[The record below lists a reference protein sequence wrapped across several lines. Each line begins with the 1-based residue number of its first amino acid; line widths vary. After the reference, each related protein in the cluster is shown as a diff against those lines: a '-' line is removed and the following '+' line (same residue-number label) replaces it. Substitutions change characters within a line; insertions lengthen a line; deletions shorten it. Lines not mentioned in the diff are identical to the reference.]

1 MKIVIIGSG
10 TGALFTTLT
19 IKKHN
24 RDAEIIVIDK
34 KDFELLHPCGLPYAI
49 EGKIDSFDELKSKM
63 PELGQQFFL
72 KHEVQSVNFNE
83 KKIFIKNLENN
94 EEFDMNYDRL
104 VIATGSSA
112 LIPPIEG
119 AVEFLNKG
127 LFTIDNFEN
136 AFNLSEYVKNS
147 KSAIVVGAGAI
158 GLETAVALKKKGLD
172 VTIVEMLDYT
182 LPKAIDKD
190 ISSVLEEHLKS
201 LGIKLLFNSKLEK
214 VSGTDKVESVII
226 SGEEI
231 KTDILVMA
239 AGVKP
244 NIDFLRNTELEI
256 GKWAI
261 LVNEKMLTN
270 IPDVYAL
277 GDCVQI
283 KSLIDNRD
291 WMMQLAVAA
300 YKQGIIVGKNIVGQE
315 KKYPGA
321 LTTFTSK
328 IGDLELAAT
337 GFNSHFAGENIII
350 GKIKGQT
357 KPEWCH
363 GASEVTVKIIA
374 DKESG
379 KILGAQSIGKN
390 GAAQRINVISTAI
403 QAGFNIY
410 DLSDIELTYCPE
422 ISETYDVLM
431 QAADNAI
438 RKFEVKK

>member
-24 RDAEIIVIDK
+24 RDAEIIIIDK
-34 KDFELLHPCGLPYAI
+34 KDFELLHPCGLPYVI
-49 EGKIDSFDELKSKM
+49 EGKINSFEDLKSKM
-63 PELGQQFFL
+63 PQLGQQFFL
-72 KHEVQSVNFNE
+72 KTEIIGVNFNE
-83 KKIFIKNLENN
+83 KKVFAKSLENN
-94 EEFDMNYDRL
+94 EKLDISYDKL
-104 VIATGSSA
+104 VIASGSSA

-119 AVEFLNKG
+119 AIEHLNKG
-127 LFTIDNFEN
+127 LFSIDNFEN
-136 AFNLSEYVKNS
+136 SFNLSVYAK
-147 KSAIVVGAGAI
+147 KSSSAVVVGAGAI

-172 VTIVEMLDYT
+172 VTIVEMLDYA

-190 ISSVLEEHLKS
+190 ISNILEEHLKS

-214 VSGTDKVESVII
+214 VTGNEKIESVTIN
-226 SGEEI
+226 GEEI
-231 KTDILVMA
+231 KTDMVVMA

-244 NIDFLRNTELEI
+244 NIEYLNDSNLEI
-256 GKWAI
+256 GKWGI
-261 LVNEKMLTN
+261 IVNDKMQTN
-270 IPDVYAL
+270 IPDVYAV

-283 KSLIDNRD
+283 KSMIDNRD

-300 YKQGIIVGKNIVGQE
+300 YKQGIVAGKNIVGQ
-315 KKYPGA
+315 KKFYKGA

-328 IGDLELAAT
+328 IGDLEIAAT
-337 GFNSHFAGENIII
+337 GFNSHFSGENIII

-363 GASEVTVKIIA
+363 GGADVTVKIIA
-374 DKESG
+374 NKESG
-379 KILGAQSIGKN
+379 KILGGQAIGKV
-390 GAAQRINVISTAI
+390 GAAERINVISTAI
-403 QAGFNIY
+403 QARFDIY
-410 DLSDIELTYCPE
+410 DLSETELTYCPQ

-431 QAADNAI
+431 QAVDNAI